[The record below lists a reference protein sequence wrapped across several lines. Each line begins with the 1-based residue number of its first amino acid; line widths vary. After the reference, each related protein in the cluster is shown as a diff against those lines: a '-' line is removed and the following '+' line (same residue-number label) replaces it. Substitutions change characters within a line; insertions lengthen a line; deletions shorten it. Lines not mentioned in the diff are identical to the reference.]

1 MATLQNLYYKYVSSA
16 FSSNKEAMTLEYTM
30 FIMNRFKGRNVPKAV
45 CPLQTSTDSKK
56 GCSRK
61 KFAGYMT
68 WTWMGG

>member
-45 CPLQTSTDSKK
+45 CKVARAKS
-56 GCSRK
+56 SRDI
-61 KFAGYMT
+61 
-68 WTWMGG
+68 